1 MPQKDTSIA
10 HCSAVAAWAH
20 KGQIAVDALSAV
32 PAGKIATSAGKTLSA
47 TARGAISVAQWHMS
61 FGSGVYSL
69 VNHDYTGAGAGAAG
83 YGTVIADIAKEGT
96 SFIPVVGGLVGA
108 FSVYNDIY
116 GSEEYKDCRNGK
128 GG

>member
-1 MPQKDTSIA
+1 
-10 HCSAVAAWAH
+10 
-20 KGQIAVDALSAV
+20 
-32 PAGKIATSAGKTLSA
+32 
-47 TARGAISVAQWHMS
+47 MS

-69 VNHDYTGAGAGAAG
+69 VNRDYTGAGAGAVG

-116 GSEEYKDCRNGK
+116 GSEEYTACRNGK